1 MHRLLIYFGNTLI
14 GDINRYAKNK
24 HLVETLKSEA
34 TSGGA
39 VADSFTFSVN
49 WKIFQQFTRERMSV
63 DAARILRVGKMRVVL
78 EIDGKPRF
86 AGFLAARPARNGL
99 GAEQVLSL
107 TFYEH
112 FARLAGE
119 VMTKYRDPTNPMR
132 HYANAQ
138 LNNLINL
145 WIGEFI
151 WNAAQAGETLGWT
164 MGKQD
169 HLGNK
174 TVTYKDYPTLA
185 KVFCDMMNN
194 VEGVGKFDIVF
205 RVDPEDYTKV
215 KIDTL
220 KPRGTRKNI
229 IIQYPSDGVY
239 KLWASDYSVEESN
252 EFASHIIVAGNG
264 QVGDSDNGEQTA
276 KIGLASNPDFVKE
289 RCYWRVYESA
299 SNLYSQTAVD
309 QYAATR
315 ISQLAFENDTP
326 QITLVGRPIAWGE
339 ADNMDNGLAIGDTF
353 YFQEDN
359 DDGEDTSGF
368 YRIIGMDTTW
378 DDNDVA
384 TVTPTLMEDA

>member
-1 MHRLLIYFGNTLI
+1 
-14 GDINRYAKNK
+14 
-24 HLVETLKSEA
+24 
-34 TSGGA
+34 
-39 VADSFTFSVN
+39 
-49 WKIFQQFTRERMSV
+49 
-63 DAARILRVGKMRVVL
+63 
-78 EIDGKPRF
+78 
-86 AGFLAARPARNGL
+86 
-99 GAEQVLSL
+99 
-107 TFYEH
+107 
-112 FARLAGE
+112 
-119 VMTKYRDPTNPMR
+119 
-132 HYANAQ
+132 
-138 LNNLINL
+138 
-145 WIGEFI
+145 
-151 WNAAQAGETLGWT
+151 

-194 VEGVGKFDIVF
+194 VEGVGKFDIVS

-276 KIGLASNPDFVKE
+276 KIGLASNPDFVQE
-289 RCYWRVYESA
+289 RCYWRVYECA

-353 YFQEDN
+353 YFQDDN